1 MFCNRPLTRIG
12 AFALAAF
19 ACHALAA
26 PPQLPESALAT
37 AAQLRD
43 QHVETGQAYA
53 LVESLTTEVGARM
66 AGTEADLKAVEW
78 AREKFKSLGYD
89 EVRIEPFSFPLWR
102 RGHERGEVLA
112 PYPQPLAL
120 TALGGSIGTGGPLEA
135 EVIAFDNLAALREA
149 PEGAAA
155 GKIVFLRE
163 RTARFRD
170 GRGYGV
176 SVVGRSSGAGEA
188 ARKGA
193 VALVIRSISTNSD
206 RFPHTGVMRY
216 IDGVKQIPA
225 AAVSNPDA
233 DQLERML
240 ARGQP
245 VKLRLDIDAETRG
258 EALSYNVIGEIR
270 GSEKPEEVVVIGGHL
285 DSWDLGTGAL
295 DDGAGVAI
303 TMAAG
308 ATLLKLEK
316 HPKRTVRV
324 IAWGNEEQGLLG
336 SRAYA
341 AAHAKDMGKHLIGA
355 ESDFGAGRIYALR
368 AGVSDEYRPLIEQ
381 IGAVLAPLGV
391 AYEASGGGAG
401 PDITP
406 LVQRGVPWAQL
417 AQDGS
422 DYFDYHH
429 TANDTLDKIDSDAL
443 DQQVR
448 AYAVF
453 AYLAAQV
460 PEGFG
465 RVP

>member
-1 MFCNRPLTRIG
+1 MSSIRLQTLL
-12 AFALAAF
+12 AAAALASLAV
-19 ACHALAA
+19 HAPATASL
-26 PPQLPESALAT
+26 LPDSALDQ
-37 AAQLRD
+37 AAELRD
-43 QHVETGQAYA
+43 RLVEDGQAYA
-53 LVESLTTEVGARM
+53 LVESLTTEVGPRM
-66 AGTEADLKAVEW
+66 AGTEGDLRAVEW
-78 AREKFKSLGYD
+78 ARQKFKALGYD

-102 RGHERGEVLA
+102 RGHERGEVLS

-135 EVIAFDNLAALREA
+135 ELIAFDNLAALREA
-149 PEGAAA
+149 PAGAAD

-170 GRGYGV
+170 GRGYGL
-176 SVVGRSSGAGEA
+176 SVVGRSSGASEA
-188 ARKGA
+188 AKKGA

-206 RFPHTGVMRY
+206 RFPHTGVMSY
-216 IDGVKQIPA
+216 ASGVGRIPA

-233 DQLERML
+233 DQLERL
-240 ARGQP
+240 VARGET

-270 GSEKPEEVVVIGGHL
+270 GREQPGEVVVIGGHL

-303 TMAAG
+303 TIAAG
-308 ATLLKLEK
+308 ASLLKLDQR
-316 HPKRTVRV
+316 PRRSVRV
-324 IAWGNEEQGLLG
+324 IAWGNEEQGLIG
-336 SRAYA
+336 ARAYA
-341 AAHAKDMGKHLIGA
+341 AAHAKEMGQHVMAA

-368 AGVSDEYRPLIEQ
+368 AGVSEPFRPLIEQ
-381 IGAVLAPLGV
+381 IAGVLAPLGIEYQ
-391 AYEASGGGAG
+391 AEGGGPG
-401 PDITP
+401 PDVGP

-429 TANDTLDKIDSDAL
+429 TANDTLDKIDSAAL

-453 AYLAAQV
+453 AYLAAEA

-465 RVP
+465 RKP